1 MTAVSDVVIRSELEL
16 GMPHLDAHGL
26 GESPTLKHLG
36 HLRWLSFQQLSGVRT
51 RDVVDAEGR
60 RLYATFYHVDI
71 AFPPSAPPHA
81 FRENDPVV
89 WLGTL
94 GAFGRNILDG
104 RFVLHRPVDGVPE
117 PRVTADEPSERLLG
131 QGVPVIRLSN
141 IFIAKEAG
149 PDTLKIGQP
158 ANVDFGRIRALEAP
172 PDAHDLNR
180 LARERGSFFDAP
192 PGARPRPHVRA
203 TLDHPIDADRDVNAA
218 GLVYFANFPAF
229 FQTAERKA
237 LAALPH
243 GGLPRPWVDRR
254 GTLRRRIGLFGN
266 ARFDDGLRMDVE
278 AALVPDPMLA
288 GTPPQPYGR
297 MWFTLRCT
305 RRSDERLVA
314 ITTADRITPLADEQD
329 VDRWSAFVEG
339 LG

>member
-1 MTAVSDVVIRSELEL
+1 MPVSDVVIRSELEL

-36 HLRWLSFQQLSGVRT
+36 HLRWQSFQQLTGVRT

-71 AFPPSAPPHA
+71 AFPPSSPPHA
-81 FRENDPVV
+81 FGENDPVV

-104 RFVLHRPVDGVPE
+104 RFVLHRPADGVAE
-117 PRVTADEPSERLLG
+117 PQVSDDEPSERLLRAG
-131 QGVPVIRLSN
+131 TPVIRLSN
-141 IFIAKEAG
+141 IFIAKEGG
-149 PDTLKIGQP
+149 PDTLRIAQP
-158 ANVDFGRIRALEAP
+158 ANVDFTRIRELSAP
-172 PDAHDLNR
+172 PDAHDVNR
-180 LARERGSFFDAP
+180 LARDRGRFFDP
-192 PGARPRPHVRA
+192 PSGARPHAPVRV

-229 FQTAERKA
+229 FHAAERRV
-237 LAALPH
+237 LAAFPH
-243 GGLPRPWVDRR
+243 GGVPRAWVERR

-266 ARFDDGLRMDVE
+266 VRLDDGVRMEIE
-278 AALVPDPMLA
+278 AALRPEPILA
-288 GTPPQPYGR
+288 ATPPQPYGQ

-305 RRSDERLVA
+305 RLSDQRLIA
-314 ITTADRITPLADEQD
+314 ITTADRITPLAGEPAA
-329 VDRWSAFVEG
+329 DRWRAFAET

>member
-1 MTAVSDVVIRSELEL
+1 MPVSDVVIRSELEL

-36 HLRWLSFQQLSGVRT
+36 HLRWQSFQQLTGVRT

-71 AFPPSAPPHA
+71 AFPPSSPPHA
-81 FRENDPVV
+81 FGENDPVV

-104 RFVLHRPVDGVPE
+104 RFVLHRVVDGAPE
-117 PRVTADEPSERLLG
+117 PHVSDAEPLERLLNS
-131 QGVPVIRLSN
+131 GVPVIRLSN

-149 PDTLKIGQP
+149 PGTLRIGQP
-158 ANVDFGRIRALEAP
+158 ANVDFTRIRALDTT
-172 PDAHDLNR
+172 PDGHDVNR
-180 LARERGSFFDAP
+180 LARDLGRFFDAP
-192 PGARPRPHVRA
+192 PSARPRPHARA
-203 TLDHPIDADRDVNAA
+203 TIEHPIDADRDVNAA

-229 FQTAERKA
+229 FQVAERKV

-266 ARFDDGLRMDVE
+266 ARLDDRLRMEVE
-278 AALVPDPMLA
+278 TALVPEPMLA
-288 GTPPQPYGR
+288 GTPPRPHGR

-305 RRSDERLVA
+305 RLSDGRLIA
-314 ITTADRITPLADEQD
+314 LTTADRITPLADEQD
-329 VDRWSAFVEG
+329 ADRWRAFVEA